1 MHARNG
7 SKPLLPPGENFL
19 GPVQFSIIVPVF
31 HEGENI
37 HDLIER
43 LNRLESDKRS
53 EVIVVD
59 GAPEKDT
66 LGAIDRN
73 PVIKIS
79 CEKGRAKQMNAG
91 ASVARGEVLIFL
103 HADTELPVR
112 ALGKIHALMER
123 SGYVGGAFD
132 LGIKSN
138 KLIFRLIGKLAS
150 WRSRLN
156 RIPFGDQAIFIRRE
170 YFNRIGGYKEIPIM
184 EDAEL
189 MRRIKKSGNQ
199 IWIFPERVMT
209 SPRRWEKEGVFYC
222 TLRNWTLQVLY
233 FLGVSPDKLATFY
246 KSGYRRERVEA

>member
-1 MHARNG
+1 
-7 SKPLLPPGENFL
+7 
-19 GPVQFSIIVPVF
+19 
-31 HEGENI
+31 
-37 HDLIER
+37 
-43 LNRLESDKRS
+43 
-53 EVIVVD
+53 
-59 GAPEKDT
+59 
-66 LGAIDRN
+66 
-73 PVIKIS
+73 
-79 CEKGRAKQMNAG
+79 
-91 ASVARGEVLIFL
+91 
-103 HADTELPVR
+103 
-112 ALGKIHALMER
+112 MER

-170 YFNRIGGYKEIPIM
+170 YFNRMGGYKEIPIM

-209 SPRRWEKEGVFYC
+209 SPRRWEKEGVIYC